1 MLGKQ
6 LGATVVATAS
16 SRRRDHRACVRRR
29 SEIVDYTSMPLTDA
43 DIVPVDALLNLVFV
57 SDSELAGLAGLV
69 APGSGAREPSDDA
82 RPHVRGV
89 LMFVRSDAEQLAAIV
104 DRVDR
109 GELGVDVSG
118 RYPLSDV
125 ARVHQLSDDGQ
136 VRGKVV
142 LLLAI

>member
-69 APGSGAREPSDDA
+69 APGSGACEPSDDA
-82 RPHVRGV
+82 RPNVRRV
-89 LMFVRSDAEQLAAIV
+89 RMFVRSDAEQLAAIV

-109 GELGVDVSG
+109 ASCVWMSAAVIRCPTS
-118 RYPLSDV
+118 
-125 ARVHQLSDDGQ
+125 
-136 VRGKVV
+136 
-142 LLLAI
+142 LAFTS